1 MEAKQYLYLVWKDP
15 LSRRNYTVGKLSKGT
30 GYTFEYY
37 GEYLQAKDVGWDY
50 IKSFPNDVKY
60 HSEVLFPAFSSRLP
74 DKKRKDIV
82 SVLTK
87 YGLSEYNGFDLLR
100 KSGGRLPIDNYEFV
114 EPIVF
119 CDNVAIKEFYV
130 VGIRHVSRC
139 LGKACQ
145 YLPQL
150 SNGMQLSLVPEP
162 NNKHDTNAIL
172 VKTIAGDSVGYVPR
186 YYSKDVASF
195 LKTDGKYECVVVEKN
210 NEKNCQECV
219 KVKLVMSKV

>member
-15 LSRRNYTVGKLSKGT
+15 ISRRNYTVGKLSKGSE
-30 GYTFEYY
+30 YTFEYC

-50 IKSFPNDVKY
+50 IKSFPNDETY
-60 HSEVLFPAFSSRLP
+60 HSKVLFPAFSSRLP

-130 VGIRHVSRC
+130 GGIRHVSKC
-139 LGKACQ
+139 FGKDCRS
-145 YLPQL
+145 LPKLSGGTQL
-150 SNGMQLSLVPEP
+150 NLVPEP
-162 NNKHDTNAIL
+162 NNEYDTNAVL
-172 VKTIAGDSVGYVPR
+172 VKTIDGNSVGYVPR
-186 YYSKDVASF
+186 YYSKDVTSF
-195 LKTDGKYECVVVEKN
+195 LKTDGN
-210 NEKNCQECV
+210 V
-219 KVKLVMSKV
+219 KTV